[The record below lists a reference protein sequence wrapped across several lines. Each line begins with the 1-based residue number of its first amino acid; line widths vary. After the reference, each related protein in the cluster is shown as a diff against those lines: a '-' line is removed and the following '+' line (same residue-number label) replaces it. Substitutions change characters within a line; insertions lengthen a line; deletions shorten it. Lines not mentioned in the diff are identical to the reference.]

1 MRDRDGD
8 GRREGF
14 PLTGQGGKHDVV
26 KVIIAGGG
34 TGGHLFPGVAIAREI
49 SRRWEDAGI
58 CFVTGKRN
66 MEQEIL
72 ERHGFD
78 RQAIDVEGL
87 KGRGWKRT
95 AIGLVKLPWSLLQ
108 SISILR
114 GFTPRVV
121 VGVGGYSS
129 GPVCLAARLMGIPSA
144 IHEQNSFPGLTNRL
158 LCRVVDRVFISFEE
172 SRPHFPGGNFM
183 VTGNPVR
190 EDLFKETGERT
201 RDRFTVL
208 VMGGS
213 QGARAIN
220 DAFVGALEIMRGQG
234 RDPMVIHQSGRGNH
248 RDVVEAYRTR
258 ALPGEVVPFIDDMA
272 AVYSAADMIVS
283 RAGATTVS
291 ELAALG
297 KPSIL
302 IPYPYAANNHQE
314 VNAQVLVAA
323 KGAEMILER
332 DLSPEVLAG
341 RLMKYMDDKE
351 ALQAMGEGAKG
362 IGRRDAARVIV
373 DHLADMMQ

>member
-1 MRDRDGD
+1 
-8 GRREGF
+8 
-14 PLTGQGGKHDVV
+14 
-26 KVIIAGGG
+26 
-34 TGGHLFPGVAIAREI
+34 
-49 SRRWEDAGI
+49 
-58 CFVTGKRN
+58 
-66 MEQEIL
+66 
-72 ERHGFD
+72 
-78 RQAIDVEGL
+78 
-87 KGRGWKRT
+87 
-95 AIGLVKLPWSLLQ
+95 
-108 SISILR
+108 
-114 GFTPRVV
+114 
-121 VGVGGYSS
+121 
-129 GPVCLAARLMGIPSA
+129 
-144 IHEQNSFPGLTNRL
+144 
-158 LCRVVDRVFISFEE
+158 
-172 SRPHFPGGNFM
+172 M

-190 EDLFKETGERT
+190 EDLFKETGNKT
-201 RDRFTVL
+201 RAGFTIL

-258 ALPGEVVPFIDDMA
+258 GMPGEVVPFIDDMA

-297 KPSIL
+297 KPSLL